1 MDRLASRPAFRV
13 QESSDSPLDR
23 ARQKPS
29 RPAALGKVD
38 GGMERPSAVRGQAR
52 LVASGIEHA
61 HGARYHVARRFRRHS
76 EAVFTFDGSIFSIR
90 YDEKVIAFAAAGIPW
105 AVSFKVRVGN
115 LRRLPK
121 RLMHDLAGI
130 SIWESRISIG
140 NRTYPGILDEFD
152 APDPSKIQ

>member
-1 MDRLASRPAFRV
+1 MAEWNARPRC
-13 QESSDSPLDR
+13 DTLT
-23 ARQKPS
+23 
-29 RPAALGKVD
+29 
-38 GGMERPSAVRGQAR
+38 
-52 LVASGIEHA
+52 EH
-61 HGARYHVARRFRRHS
+61 VTTLPDDS

-90 YDEKVIAFAAAGIPW
+90 YDEKVNAFAAAEIPW

-140 NRTYPGILDEFD
+140 NRTYPEILDGFD